1 MNKADNQV
9 SWCRDQ
15 VALVTGASSG
25 MGLEIALA
33 LGEAGAKVGV
43 NYCANREGAA
53 ATVRRIEAAG
63 GQAVAIQADV
73 CQASQIDRMFS
84 ELASAFGP
92 RIDLL
97 VNNAGDWMDKTPVI
111 DCDEETWDRIWAVN
125 ARSVFLCCRAAA
137 RKMVQQGAGAIVN
150 IGSAAGFTGGGGGT
164 VPYAAAK
171 ASVHTLTRGLAR
183 ELGPQGIRVN
193 CVAPGMIDT
202 PMLEGRVPVAARDA
216 LIGVTPLR
224 RFGEPREVAP
234 MVLMLLSPAAS
245 YITGEVILVDGG
257 LLMR

>member
-1 MNKADNQV
+1 MNKTEIGMA
-9 SWCRDQ
+9 WFRDQ

-25 MGLEIALA
+25 MGLEIAVA

-43 NYCANREGAA
+43 NFCTNREGAA

-73 CQASQIDRMFS
+73 SQADQIDRMFS
-84 ELASAFGP
+84 ELALAFGP

-97 VNNAGDWMDKTPVI
+97 VNNAGDWMDNTPLI
-111 DCDEETWDRIWAVN
+111 DCDEQTWDRVWAVN

-137 RKMVQQGAGAIVN
+137 RKMVKQGQGAIVN
-150 IGSAAGFTGGGGGT
+150 IGSAAGFSGGGGGT

-171 ASVHTLTRGLAR
+171 AAVHTLTRGLAR
-183 ELGPQGIRVN
+183 ELGPQGVRVN
-193 CVAPGMIDT
+193 CVAPGMVDT
-202 PMLEGRVPVAARDA
+202 PMLEGRVSAETRKA
-216 LIGVTPLR
+216 LIRMTPLR

-234 MVLMLLSPAAS
+234 MVLTLLSPAAS